1 MAVASLGRLTLDL
14 AVRLS
19 DFTDGMSRAERETAE
34 RTQNMQ
40 ESVTSFREHLA
51 SELGGTQ
58 LGGIIDGLNARFD
71 SVNGSILAMSGAL
84 AGMAVGGVVVA
95 LGSLAQMAMETAKA
109 DAEMAV
115 LANRANTSVQN
126 FQALTVAAQGL
137 GISQDQLGS
146 ILADT
151 QEILGEFSATAGGG
165 AADFFE
171 ALQNNT
177 KMSDEAI
184 REFGKTL
191 QGKDGVEAI
200 QLIKDKLDEL
210 GASAQEQRFVLE
222 SLGSDLGNLSIIFDN
237 GGAILGQYRDAL
249 EEAGVI
255 KSKEAIEQ
263 SQLLAAQM
271 QSTHQRFEGFKS
283 QLAGQ
288 MIPIL
293 GTLGQHFLSSGKQ
306 GSNFGGIIQ
315 GVGTI
320 AKGVAISIVTVGA
333 VVAQFGDT
341 IGQVMAQLVNI
352 GSTAYDFMMADG
364 LLEKIGVLNR
374 SVGNFQGMA
383 KSYADNTTNRIKG
396 TINTIN
402 NIYTGAASATDVLTS
417 ANLSLMRAEN
427 ERTKGLRLNTAEAE
441 ANAKA
446 NEKAA
451 KANEKAAKSAKSAAK
466 DNAKLPTATANA
478 IMWGANKLGIDPN
491 YLASVISFETA
502 GTFSTNARHPKS
514 SATGLIQFM
523 EDADGKVDGKYYG
536 MTRNQFGALSAME
549 QMQYVVKFFQGK
561 KLKPGAN
568 LGQVYDAVTGTGYRN
583 IPKYNKKGERVDAY
597 WLNRVWDANK
607 DGYIAPGES
616 VKSGAFKAHIKNFF
630 KDGINAIAVGEVD
643 SQLAKSELKS
653 EQEAKRQTEELERN
667 KQTIAQRYATENE
680 RNLIQHQ
687 ENLKSIN
694 ETYAQGSVE
703 WKQYTDKEKQR
714 YQDMIA
720 ENELDRKLRYAEGEE
735 KLELEYQKKIQQIKK
750 DFAEDDPA
758 RETMLKK
765 AKEAYQKDL
774 ANFKWVANE
783 KVRAQQEMIEH
794 LKFEMS
800 ASSYN
805 SVHDMIDV
813 INKSTLNPEEY
824 QYWKIEDNFE
834 LASSEAD
841 FNYEKRKDEINQRDD
856 KTGDYLFDEV
866 QRYELLEQAYQ
877 EHTEKMALIMAT
889 YNAEIE
895 TLDKQAAE
903 TRAQTAMS
911 AFSAQTDAMKNYF
924 GEQSR
929 IYRFAAAME
938 RGYAVYQA
946 VMNIEKTRSSVYAA
960 IAAIPLVGPYLAGP
974 MSIAAAAIQV
984 ANAAKIKGMQV
995 PSFSGVAH
1003 GGMDYIP
1010 KETTFLLDKGER
1022 VLSPRQNRDL
1032 TKYLND
1038 RQNTNN
1044 SNNVTVNVNNN
1055 SSADVSAS
1063 RQADGT
1069 VTIDVVDKMIKQ
1081 SFGRIGQPNSFES
1094 RQITR
1099 HTTARFNRQ

>member
-40 ESVTSFREHLA
+40 NSVRAFRDNLA
-51 SELGGTQ
+51 EQLSGTQ
-58 LGGIIDGLNARFD
+58 IGGIIDGLNARFD
-71 SVNGSILAMSGAL
+71 SLNGSILKMSGAL
-84 AGMAVGGVVVA
+84 AGMAVGGAVVA

-115 LANRANTSVQN
+115 FANRANASVQN

-151 QEILGEFSATAGGG
+151 QEKLGEFSATAGGG

-200 QLIKDKLDEL
+200 QMIKDKLDEL

-237 GGAILGQYRDAL
+237 GGAILGQYREAL

-306 GSNFGGIIQ
+306 GSSFGYIIQ

-320 AKGVAISIVTVGA
+320 AKGVAIAIVTVGA

-383 KSYADNTTNRIKG
+383 KSYADNTTNRIKS

-427 ERTKGLRLNTAEAE
+427 ERTKGLRLNTATAE
-441 ANAKA
+441 AN
-446 NEKAA
+446 A
-451 KANEKAAKSAKSAAK
+451 KANEKAAKSAKSAKSNEIIGGNHNQNMVYKAWLSTGLS
-466 DNAKLPTATANA
+466 DNQARIITAEVGRENDYQSRYLFGGHNDPANGKYNLGMISWQGKNRGGELYKYLNA
-478 IMWGANKLGIDPN
+478 RGFIKNGKIVQSQESLNAQAAFAVNEMRTKSDYRRTRDVFLANPNISYQKGVEVLGRNYIRWRYTDPN
-491 YLASVISFETA
+491 
-502 GTFSTNARHPKS
+502 FSKHHNRRDAHYNA
-514 SATGLIQFM
+514 
-523 EDADGKVDGKYYG
+523 
-536 MTRNQFGALSAME
+536 
-549 QMQYVVKFFQGK
+549 
-561 KLKPGAN
+561 
-568 LGQVYDAVTGTGYRN
+568 
-583 IPKYNKKGERVDAY
+583 
-597 WLNRVWDANK
+597 LNRTLQNNPK
-607 DGYIAPGES
+607 
-616 VKSGAFKAHIKNFF
+616 
-630 KDGINAIAVGEVD
+630 AVGKAGS
-643 SQLAKSELKS
+643 SQAVETLK
-653 EQEAKRQTEELERN
+653 EQEKEHEELERN
-667 KQTIAQRYATENE
+667 KQTIIQRYATENE

-687 ENLKSIN
+687 ENLKSTN
-694 ETYAQGSVE
+694 KTYAQGSAE
-703 WKQYTDKEKQR
+703 WKQYTDKETQR

-720 ENELDRKLRYAEGEE
+720 ENELDRKLRYAAGEE

-774 ANFKWVANE
+774 ANFKWAQGE
-783 KVRAQQEMIEH
+783 KARAQKALADKLAADIGASTMQSNSTYLDYSM
-794 LKFEMS
+794 KKSMS
-800 ASSYN
+800 
-805 SVHDMIDV
+805 
-813 INKSTLNPEEY
+813 PEEY
-824 QYWKIEDNFE
+824 SKWRLQQDYQ
-834 LASSEAD
+834 SSATD
-841 FNYEKRKDEINQRDD
+841 IMGKYSARDAQINAVDSEGKYALDD
-856 KTGDYLFDEV
+856 K
-866 QRYELLEQAYQ
+866 QRYELQLAAREEFNAQ
-877 EHTEKMALIMAT
+877 MLALDTDYAT
-889 YNAEIE
+889 KTAD
-895 TLDKQAAE
+895 LDKQLAE
-903 TRAQTAMS
+903 ARS
-911 AFSAQTDAMKNYF
+911 ATISGMFGSMTDAAASFF
-924 GEQSR
+924 GEQSAM
-929 IYRFAAAME
+929 YKVAFAMQKA
-938 RGYAVYQA
+938 YAVYKA
-946 VMNIEKTRSSVYAA
+946 VMNIQETYSNTFNAVSAIPVIGPY
-960 IAAIPLVGPYLAGP
+960 IAAP
-974 MSIAAAAIQV
+974 MAAAASAIQV
-984 ANAAKIKGMQV
+984 AQAAKLKGMQA
-995 PSFSGVAH
+995 PSVAGVAH
-1003 GGMDYIP
+1003 GGLDYVP
-1010 KETTFLLDKGER
+1010 SESTFLLDEGER
-1022 VLSPRQNRDL
+1022 VLSPRQNKDL

-1038 RQNTNN
+1038 RKDAQGGDIYI
-1044 SNNVTVNVNNN
+1044 NNN
-1055 SSADVSAS
+1055 SSAQVSAQ
-1063 RQADGT
+1063 RNPDGT

-1081 SFGRIGQPNSFES
+1081 AFGRIGQPNSFES
-1094 RQITR
+1094 QQIQR
-1099 HTTARFNRQ
+1099 NTTARFKR

>member
-19 DFTDGMSRAERETAE
+19 DFTDGMSRAERETTE

-40 ESVTSFREHLA
+40 NSVRAFRDNLA
-51 SELGGTQ
+51 EQLSGTQ
-58 LGGIIDGLNARFD
+58 IGGIIDGLNARFD
-71 SVNGSILAMSGAL
+71 SVNGSILKMSGAL
-84 AGMAVGGVVVA
+84 AGMAVGGAVVA

-115 LANRANTSVQN
+115 FANRANTSVQN

-151 QEILGEFSATAGGG
+151 QEKLGEFSATAGGG

-200 QLIKDKLDEL
+200 QMIKDKLDEL

-237 GGAILGQYRDAL
+237 GGAILGQYREAL

-306 GSNFGGIIQ
+306 GSSFGGIIQ

-320 AKGVAISIVTVGA
+320 AKGVAIAIVTVGA

-383 KSYADNTTNRIKG
+383 KSYAENTTNRIKS

-451 KANEKAAKSAKSAAK
+451 KSAKSAAK
-466 DNAKLPTATANA
+466 SNEIIGGNHNQNMVYKAWLSAGLSDNQARIITAEVGRENDYQSRYLFGGHNDPANGKYNLGMISWQGKDRGGELYKYLNA
-478 IMWGANKLGIDPN
+478 RGFIKNGKIVQSQEALNAQAAFAVNEMRTKSDYRRTRDVFLANPNISYQKGVEVLGKNYIRWRYTDPN
-491 YLASVISFETA
+491 
-502 GTFSTNARHPKS
+502 FSKHHNRRDAHYNA
-514 SATGLIQFM
+514 
-523 EDADGKVDGKYYG
+523 
-536 MTRNQFGALSAME
+536 
-549 QMQYVVKFFQGK
+549 
-561 KLKPGAN
+561 
-568 LGQVYDAVTGTGYRN
+568 
-583 IPKYNKKGERVDAY
+583 
-597 WLNRVWDANK
+597 LNRTLQNNPK
-607 DGYIAPGES
+607 
-616 VKSGAFKAHIKNFF
+616 
-630 KDGINAIAVGEVD
+630 AVGKAGS
-643 SQLAKSELKS
+643 SQAVETLK
-653 EQEAKRQTEELERN
+653 EQEKEHEELERN
-667 KQTIAQRYATENE
+667 KQTITQRYATENE

-694 ETYAQGSVE
+694 ETYAKGSVE
-703 WKQYTDKEKQR
+703 WKKYTDKEKQL

-813 INKSTLNPEEY
+813 INKSTMNPEEY

-911 AFSAQTDAMKNYF
+911 AFSAQTDAMKTYF
-924 GEQSR
+924 GEQSKA
-929 IYRFAAAME
+929 YRVAAAME

-946 VMNIEKTRSSVYAA
+946 VMNIEKTRSSVYSA

-1010 KETTFLLDKGER
+1010 KESTFLLDKGER

-1032 TKYLND
+1032 TKYLNE